1 MADGVAGPVPRA
13 PAGGVSRGLALL
25 VAGAM
30 FMEIL
35 DATVIAPAAP
45 HIAADLGVAAVDI
58 DVAITAHVLTLAVL
72 IRSAGGRPG
81 QAGHLRDAHAPLQ
94 RGRRW
99 ESLASRHP
107 IG

>member
-1 MADGVAGPVPRA
+1 MADGVTGPVPRA

-58 DVAITAHVLTLAVL
+58 NVAITAYVLTLAVL
-72 IRSAGGRPG
+72 IPVSGWLADGSAPDGCSSAPSRSSPSPRSAARP
-81 QAGHLRDAHAPLQ
+81 R
-94 RGRRW
+94 
-99 ESLASRHP
+99 S
-107 IG
+107 I